1 MAVHGF
7 CRAGKGE
14 AMKLLIV
21 DDEQLTR
28 EGLIASIDWEQL
40 GITRIFQ
47 ADDGVNGLQIA
58 RQEKP
63 EIILCDVRMPRM
75 DGIHMVERL
84 ETFLPD
90 AAVVFMSGYS
100 DKEYL
105 KAAIKLKA
113 VNYVEKPLDPGEIR
127 EAVMEARERFAQK
140 LRTRRN
146 EAFHSVGT
154 ASALALALTRP
165 YKEQREVIAGLTE
178 DLGLRLASGTAFTTY
193 LAELETEVDAGAM
206 DPLRER
212 LEQFLGRQRLQM
224 LYAFKHDR
232 YQVFHIYGAAPSKTV
247 LNGLDRYLAEEY
259 AAFGAFFIAR
269 GETVLGISRAYQS
282 YTCAVALMQSSFF
295 FGLGQVLT
303 PDIEAGERP
312 LALPADAAAIFS
324 RTLLDKD
331 QAACKLLLDQIFSA
345 FHHRR
350 DAFPHQAK
358 DLYYKLFMALQ
369 ESRQKL
375 KLSPDAVVGAP
386 QSIMEYL
393 ERCFTLEE
401 LHSTLTGGV
410 DSLFQAAVSQMPEDA
425 TVLLIKDF
433 IGRNYSDDTLSVREI
448 SEHVNLS
455 ASYVCTYFK
464 NETGQTLNQYLT
476 AYRIEKAKQLLS
488 DPRYQIADISSKVGY
503 SNGNYFGKSFKKL
516 VGLSPSEYRE
526 RMLQ

>member
-1 MAVHGF
+1 
-7 CRAGKGE
+7 
-14 AMKLLIV
+14 MKLLIV

-28 EGLIASIDWEQL
+28 EGLIASIDWEHL
-40 GITRIFQ
+40 GISRILQ
-47 ADDGVNGLQIA
+47 AGDGVNGLRIA
-58 RQEKP
+58 REEKP

-84 ETFLPD
+84 EEFLPD
-90 AAVVFMSGYS
+90 SAVVFMSGYS

-113 VNYVEKPLDPGEIR
+113 VNYVEKPLDPREIR
-127 EAVMEARERFAQK
+127 EAVLEAKERFTQK

-146 EAFHSVGT
+146 EAFRSVGT
-154 ASALALALTRP
+154 ASVLALALTRP
-165 YKEQREVIAGLTE
+165 YKEQRDAIAGLTE
-178 DLGLRLASGTAFTTY
+178 ELGLRPASGTAFTTY
-193 LAELETEVDAGAM
+193 LAELETEADAGDM
-206 DPLRER
+206 ESLRER

-224 LYAFKHDR
+224 LHAFKHDR
-232 YQVFHIYGAAPSKTV
+232 YQVFHIYGAAPSKAV
-247 LNGLDRYLAEEY
+247 LDGIDRYLAEQY
-259 AAFGAFFIAR
+259 GVFGVFFIAR

-282 YTCAVALMQSSFF
+282 YTSAVTLMQSSFF
-295 FGLGQVLT
+295 FDCGQVLT
-303 PDIEAGERP
+303 PGMEARERVRE
-312 LALPADAAAIFS
+312 LPADAAAAFS
-324 RTLLDKD
+324 RTLLDKEP
-331 QAACKLLLDQIFSA
+331 AACKELLDQIFSA
-345 FHHRR
+345 FYQRR
-350 DAFPHQAK
+350 DVFPHQAK

-375 KLSPDAVVGAP
+375 KLPQDAVVGAP

-393 ERCFTLEE
+393 ERCFTLED
-401 LHSTLTGGV
+401 LHRTLTSGA
-410 DSLFQAAVSQMPEDA
+410 DSLFQAAVSRPKEDPTA
-425 TVLLIKDF
+425 LLIKDF
-433 IGRNYSDDTLSVREI
+433 ISRNYSDETLSVREI
-448 SEHVNLS
+448 SEHVHLS

>member
-1 MAVHGF
+1 MPRGF
-7 CRAGKGE
+7 GWAGKGK

-28 EGLIASIDWEQL
+28 EGLIASIDWKQL
-40 GITRIFQ
+40 GIARIFQ
-47 ADDGVNGLQIA
+47 ADDGLNGLEIA
-58 RQEKP
+58 RREKP

-84 ETFLPD
+84 EEFLPD
-90 AAVVFMSGYS
+90 SAVVFMSGYS

-113 VNYVEKPLDPGEIR
+113 VNYVEKPLDPREIR
-127 EAVMEARERFAQK
+127 EAVLEAKDRFTQK

-165 YKEQREVIAGLTE
+165 YKEQKETIAGLTE
-178 DLGLRLASGTAFTTY
+178 DLGLRPAPGTAFTTY
-193 LAELETEVDAGAM
+193 LAELETEADAGSM
-206 DPLRER
+206 DALRES
-212 LEQFLGRQRLQM
+212 LEQFLERQHLQM

-232 YQVFHIYGAAPSKTV
+232 YQVFHIYGASPSQTV
-247 LNGLDRYLAEEY
+247 LNGIDRYLAAEY
-259 AAFGAFFIAR
+259 TVLGNFFIAR

-282 YTCAVALMQSSFF
+282 YAGAVTLMQSSFF
-295 FGLGQVLT
+295 FDCGQVLT
-303 PDIEAGERP
+303 PDMEQRDRP
-312 LALPADAAAIFS
+312 AEIPAEPAAAFA

-331 QAACKLLLDQIFSA
+331 ARACQKLLDQIFSA
-345 FHHRR
+345 FYQRR
-350 DAFPHQAK
+350 DVFPHQAK
-358 DLYYKLFMALQ
+358 DLYYKLFMSLQ

-393 ERCFTLEE
+393 ERCFTLGD
-401 LHSTLTGGV
+401 LHQTLASGT
-410 DSLFQAAVSQMPEDA
+410 DSLFQAAISQRPEDP

-433 IGRNYSDDTLSVREI
+433 IGGNYSDDTLSVREI
-448 SEHVNLS
+448 SEHVHLS